1 MKDSRPALSDPVCYV
16 KGVGPSRERCLAN
29 LDVLT
34 AEDLLFLFPRRY
46 EDRRSLTPLDSLVSG
61 ETASV
66 IARVVAL
73 ENRRTMK
80 R

>member
-1 MKDSRPALSDPVCYV
+1 MKDSRPALSDPVRYI

-46 EDRRSLTPLDSLVSG
+46 EDRRSDRK
-61 ETASV
+61 SV
-66 IARVVAL
+66 V
-73 ENRRTMK
+73 
-80 R
+80 